1 YISISYNTADN
12 QPIYS
17 VYTDE
22 TCTEWRGYYKGN
34 NFEDTQITM
43 LENKSVKVTK
53 SGYTVWGDLNFWTK
67 SGISNTG
74 DIYTT
79 DRKFYNFT
87 NNAYYYELKKD
98 GRVYGYIN
106 SEAAVEMN

>member
-1 YISISYNTADN
+1 
-12 QPIYS
+12 
-17 VYTDE
+17 
-22 TCTEWRGYYKGN
+22 
-34 NFEDTQITM
+34 M
-43 LENKSVKVTK
+43 LVNKSVKVTK